1 MIECCLGLLF
11 WSDGQDGVDMKGM
24 HCGVRGGRDPCCHL
38 SVWHVVFRLCSIFV
52 PQLCPA
58 LMSTRHLRSHEGNLL
73 MLAKTLMLLMLPMS
87 KMS

>member
-38 SVWHVVFRLCSIFV
+38 SVWHVACSFQALFDLCATAPSCFDVNSGTCIH
-52 PQLCPA
+52 
-58 LMSTRHLRSHEGNLL
+58 TKEIY
-73 MLAKTLMLLMLPMS
+73 
-87 KMS
+87 